1 MAKATLVTA
10 SRITVEERFSFES
23 EKIRSAMNF
32 WADKFSTTITFSLK
46 TIPGSLI
53 AQGLSG
59 LNDAKIQTF
68 SENASDYQEKNQIFM
83 TLSLTTTT

>member
-1 MAKATLVTA
+1 MK
-10 SRITVEERFSFES
+10 
-23 EKIRSAMNF
+23 
-32 WADKFSTTITFSLK
+32 SLIK

-68 SENASDYQEKNQIFM
+68 FEIASAHMKKRSYFHNFVTYFNNMIHAVQQ
-83 TLSLTTTT
+83 